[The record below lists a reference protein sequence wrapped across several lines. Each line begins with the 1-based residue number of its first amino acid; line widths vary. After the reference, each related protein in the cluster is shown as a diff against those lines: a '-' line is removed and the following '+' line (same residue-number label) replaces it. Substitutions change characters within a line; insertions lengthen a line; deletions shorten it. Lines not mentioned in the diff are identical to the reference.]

1 MESLQDIWKVVLAQ
15 LARQLT
21 PVAIK
26 TWLED
31 CIPIELDLSGCT
43 LVLRTSGELKK
54 TVLSTRFAPMIS
66 KVLCDM
72 FFLDDFEVLVL
83 NEREQI
89 PKPAEPKTNDR
100 YTFENFIVGSSNK
113 FAHAAAVSVAENPG
127 KHYNPLFIYGN
138 SGLGKTHLLKAIWH
152 AVEEQ
157 FPEMKIVFTKGDDF
171 MNEMVESIKG
181 GTAAEFRLRYRN
193 VGLFLVDDIQFIAG
207 KQSTQVEFF
216 HTFNSIH
223 EQGNQ
228 IVITSDRPPIEMS
241 LLDDR
246 LRTRFEGGLMA
257 DIGVPDLETR
267 IAIIRNK
274 ANYLEVNLNDEAVNL
289 IASKIKTDI
298 RKLEGVNNKI
308 SAFMSIQDRPLT
320 IMEINKIIDDFIK
333 PEIITTELIIRET
346 AKYFQLRPE
355 DLRSENRSKNHA
367 IARQIAM
374 YEMQIIKKMSLQD
387 IEKELGRNHTTALSS
402 IRKINKLIVSD
413 KDLARAI
420 QDIES
425 NIKNSVG

>member
-1 MESLQDIWKVVLAQ
+1 
-15 LARQLT
+15 
-21 PVAIK
+21 
-26 TWLED
+26 
-31 CIPIELDLSGCT
+31 
-43 LVLRTSGELKK
+43 
-54 TVLSTRFAPMIS
+54 
-66 KVLCDM
+66 
-72 FFLDDFEVLVL
+72 
-83 NEREQI
+83 
-89 PKPAEPKTNDR
+89 
-100 YTFENFIVGSSNK
+100 
-113 FAHAAAVSVAENPG
+113 
-127 KHYNPLFIYGN
+127 
-138 SGLGKTHLLKAIWH
+138 
-152 AVEEQ
+152 
-157 FPEMKIVFTKGDDF
+157 
-171 MNEMVESIKG
+171 
-181 GTAAEFRLRYRN
+181 
-193 VGLFLVDDIQFIAG
+193 
-207 KQSTQVEFF
+207 
-216 HTFNSIH
+216 
-223 EQGNQ
+223 
-228 IVITSDRPPIEMS
+228 
-241 LLDDR
+241 
-246 LRTRFEGGLMA
+246 MA

-298 RKLEGVNNKI
+298 RKLEGVINKI